1 MTYGGDL
8 TGRPNRKEV
17 AAAPVVDVVSRYEFN
32 SEFLLE
38 VGLGEVVFY
47 VGKVFSMHRPTGYT
61 GYTRFSLEFASE
73 LMS

>member
-61 GYTRFSLEFASE
+61 GYTQLHTDTHTQIH
-73 LMS
+73 